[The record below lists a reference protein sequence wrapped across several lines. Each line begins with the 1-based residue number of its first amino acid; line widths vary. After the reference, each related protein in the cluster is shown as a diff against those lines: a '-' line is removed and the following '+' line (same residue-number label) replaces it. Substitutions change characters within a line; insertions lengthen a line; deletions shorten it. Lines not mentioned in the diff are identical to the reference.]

1 MPQNKLSCSLEYFL
15 GFSFCIILFLKDGN
29 KITCKVSFGLL
40 FSPTQ
45 VYVIDCFFLSH
56 EHPFLIILEYW
67 CSLIFIG
74 GTLFCIRQELY
85 FYFTKKTCDM
95 TVSVMSINSILMIH
109 WITVAQI
116 IKRTTVTYSVVP
128 PIQVRFTH
136 LHTSENFLG
145 LLLVNLLNWFV
156 WDNFLAGFYLTY
168 LSV

>member
-1 MPQNKLSCSLEYFL
+1 MFSRIFL
-15 GFSFCIILFLKDGN
+15 GFFFLYYPFSEGWKQNYLQSFLWLAVLSHSSLCDR
-29 KITCKVSFGLL
+29 L
-40 FSPTQ
+40 FS
-45 VYVIDCFFLSH
+45 FFLSH